1 MSVLLALGSAFTFGV
16 ADFLGGIAS
25 RRTTAWTVVI
35 GSQFFGGLLLV
46 VVLPVLPPATIVS
59 SDLLWGAA
67 AGLAGAVALTQF
79 FRALAL
85 GTMSVVAPISAVI
98 SGAVPV
104 VAGVAFGERPS
115 LAAWFGI
122 ALALPAISG
131 IAREGGEL
139 LEKTRPDVLASAAI
153 AGLGFGVFFVF
164 LDRTGDGAGIQPLI
178 AARVTSVLVIGAVGL
193 LSARLEPVR
202 GKLLAVIALSGV
214 LDMSANV
221 LFLYA
226 VREGLL
232 ALGSVISAMYPA
244 STLVLA
250 RSFLGERL
258 QRIQVGGLVLA
269 AVAVAFVALG

>member
-1 MSVLLALGSAFTFGV
+1 MSVLLALGSAITFGV

-25 RRTTAWTVVI
+25 RRTTAWTVVL
-35 GSQFFGGLLLV
+35 GSQFFGGLMLV
-46 VVLPVLPPATIVS
+46 VLLPVLPPATVQT

-67 AGLAGAVALTQF
+67 AGMAGAVALTQF

-85 GTMSVVAPISAVI
+85 GTMSVVAPVSAVI

-104 VAGVAFGERPS
+104 VAGVGFGERPS
-115 LAAWFGI
+115 AVSWFGI
-122 ALALPAISG
+122 ALALPAIAC
-131 IAREGGEL
+131 IARERSEIV
-139 LEKTRPDVLASAAI
+139 EKTRPDVLLSAVL
-153 AGLGFGVFFVF
+153 GGFGFGVFFVL

-178 AARVTSVLVIGAVGL
+178 SARATSVLILGTVGL
-193 LSARLEPVR
+193 LSARLAPVR
-202 GKLLAVIALSGV
+202 GKLLGIIALSGV
-214 LDMSANV
+214 LDMTANT

-250 RSFLGERL
+250 RAFLGERL
-258 QRIQVGGLVLA
+258 QRIQVTGLVLA
-269 AVAVAFVALG
+269 AVAVALVALG